1 MSYTSTFLYASASR
15 GLIPIDGVILESENI
30 EELINL
36 SKKTAKE
43 VDAFLVMI
51 KDDETGENVRMINCK
66 KNKTYTMIP
75 KGVSNH
81 ICYLMREFLGYFHSI
96 YVLRSYY
103 IDIEPGE
110 EDPENVYVYMP
121 IEDKYSMC
129 KDEAREI
136 LDRILVNI
144 SEYTGGKP
152 IYMIH
157 VNDPNRLINEKKNK
171 TVKFCN
177 SLDEQGSVYVEV

>member
-15 GLIPIDGVILESENI
+15 GLLPVDGVSLNSENI
-30 EELINL
+30 EDLLES
-36 SKKTAKE
+36 SKKTAKK
-43 VDAFLVMI
+43 VDAFLVMVV
-51 KDDETGENVRMINCK
+51 DDETGENVRMINCK

-75 KGVSNH
+75 KEVSNH
-81 ICYLMREFLGYFHSI
+81 ICDLIREFLRHFHSI

-129 KDEAREI
+129 KGEAREV
-136 LDRILVNI
+136 LNRILVNI
-144 SEYTGGKP
+144 SEYTDGKP

-157 VNDPNRLINEKKNK
+157 VNDPNRLINEKRNK
-171 TVKFCN
+171 TVKFCD
-177 SLDEQGSVYVEV
+177 SVDEPGSVYVEV